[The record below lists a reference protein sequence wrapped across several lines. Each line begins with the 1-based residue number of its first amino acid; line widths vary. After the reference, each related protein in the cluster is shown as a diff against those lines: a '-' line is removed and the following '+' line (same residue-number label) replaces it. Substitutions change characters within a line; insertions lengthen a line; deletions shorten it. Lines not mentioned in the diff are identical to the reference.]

1 MGRNSKDSEW
11 YSTPAAKRR
20 AKPSQFTLTD
30 DEREALDAL
39 AAEHGAPAS
48 RVVGAAI
55 VALAASKSARKHIA
69 KAVERVRA
77 GTDTE

>member
-30 DEREALDAL
+30 EEREALDRL
-39 AAEHGAPAS
+39 AAEHAAPAS
-48 RVVGAAI
+48 RIVGAAI
-55 VALAASKSARKHIA
+55 VALAASKSAAKQIA
-69 KAVERVRA
+69 KAIERVRA
-77 GTDTE
+77 GHDPE